1 MYLFNEKIIVCL
13 RNTLKTEER
22 MGIRLSSA
30 SDGSILLTEK
40 FHTEGFYGRV
50 WQTGGSYPM
59 LFSVALGLQDW
70 S

>member
-1 MYLFNEKIIVCL
+1 MIVCL

-30 SDGSILLTEK
+30 LDGSMLLTEK
-40 FHTEGFYGRV
+40 FHTERFYWRV

-70 S
+70 N